1 LSARTSLLVALLLAL
16 VPAGVTAQIGIET
29 PTQEGEVADTIGID
43 EGEVP
48 GAPMDITQ
56 VLAHEGQVVEAVA
69 IVGRKVTQERVI
81 TREIHTTAGEP
92 LVAATVLDDVQRLEN
107 LQVFSEVGV
116 VIELLEDQRVRVRF
130 VLKESN
136 SWLPTVAMQY
146 TEENGFSIG
155 PGVAAL
161 NLTGRNIRLTGSAI
175 FGGTT
180 QFWTDFTWP
189 WITGHHI
196 GLRGRAASLQRLDN
210 LNEFEEN
217 SRELTLRPSR
227 FLGEHGRLAAGFQ
240 LLTVGSDRDGKTLS
254 PSNEDLLVTLE
265 ASVGWDTRDSW
276 NNPREG
282 WKNQVLIS
290 KTGGALG
297 GDGDFWRLIVDLR
310 RFQPT
315 TARQRLMLSGLLSLQ
330 SGEVGV
336 DTPEY
341 LQYRLGGANTIRG
354 YHVERLGRVLY
365 GLNQLLG
372 TAEYSFRVVPL
383 RRFDIWKLSFRL
395 GLEIALFGDV
405 GVAWTESRDL
415 NATRARAG
423 GGTGLRILIP
433 GNEMVRMDFGWS
445 PQGGFR
451 VHLAGGTKP
460 ERQRDRLR

>member
-1 LSARTSLLVALLLAL
+1 MNARTGTLVAFVLAL
-16 VPAGVTAQIGIET
+16 LPAGVTAQVAIET
-29 PTQEGEVADTIGID
+29 PAQEGELADTIGI
-43 EGEVP
+43 EEEPVAAGPV
-48 GAPMDITQ
+48 DITQ
-56 VLAHEGQVVEAVA
+56 LLAHEGQVVEAVE
-69 IVGRKVTQERVI
+69 IVGRKVTQEGVV

-116 VIELLEDQRVRVRF
+116 VIEPLEDQRVRVRF

-155 PGVAAL
+155 PGVSAL
-161 NLTGRNIRLTGSAI
+161 NLTGRNIRLTGSSL

-180 QFWTDFTWP
+180 QFWADFNWP

-196 GLRGRAASLQRLDN
+196 GVRGRAAYLQRLDN
-210 LNEFEEN
+210 LNEFEER
-217 SRELTLRPSR
+217 SQELTLRPSR
-227 FLGEHGRLAAGFQ
+227 FLGKHGRLGAGLQ
-240 LLTVGSDRDGKTLS
+240 LLTVASDRDGKTLS
-254 PSNEDLLVTLE
+254 PTNEDLLVTLE

-276 NNPREG
+276 NNPRQG
-282 WKNQVLIS
+282 WKNQVVIS
-290 KTGGALG
+290 KTGGPLG
-297 GDGDFWRLIVDLR
+297 GDADFWSLIVDLR
-310 RFQPT
+310 RWLPT
-315 TARQRLMLSGLLSLQ
+315 SANQRLMLSGLMSLQ

-354 YHVERLGRVLY
+354 YDVERLGRVLY

-372 TAEYSFRVVPL
+372 TAEYSFRVVPM

-415 NATRARAG
+415 NSKRARAG
-423 GGTGLRILIP
+423 GGAGLRLLIP
-433 GNEMVRMDFGWS
+433 GVEMARVDVGWS
-445 PQGGFR
+445 PEGGFR
-451 VHLAGGTKP
+451 LHLAGGTKP
-460 ERQRDRLR
+460 QRQRGRLR